1 MDNRVYYGQYSL
13 SHWLDLIL
21 KKNIIL
27 PDYQR
32 FFVWNEQKV
41 KTLVDTLKKK
51 QFVPPITIGAFKNG
65 PDNVNYILD
74 GQQRLTSI
82 LLAYLGLYPDQQHFR
97 STVERLANEN
107 DDEVEESEEQLDDI
121 LDWDFRKL
129 TEKGRN
135 KDEIQ
140 AKIVAGNYK
149 PVNFDIDEAFLKKTF
164 LGFSYLVPQS
174 VDPQLQQRYY
184 SSVFRNINIQ
194 GQELFPQESRES
206 LYFLKKDLKDFFSP
220 SFIKD
225 YTVKNFNTVTKTDFV
240 RLLALLFQ
248 YAKDGSSD
256 KIARGYKPKMEKY
269 YEEFIYAMVG
279 ETPSPLFKEFR
290 SLFRDE
296 NYAPRFDILKQTI
309 VALNIPKQ
317 ANSIIDM
324 DMYFFGLIYFIL
336 FRRRVIDV
344 ARRDEL
350 KAALELKTRSF
361 KADPNHKKA
370 PAALKYLKERMNFSI
385 AIYQG
390 YLNGQA

>member
-21 KKNIIL
+21 KQNIIL

-41 KTLVDTLKKK
+41 KTLVDTFKKK

-174 VDPQLQQRYY
+174 VDPQVQQRYY

-220 SFIKD
+220 AFIKD

-309 VALNIPKQ
+309 VALDIPKQ

-324 DMYFFGLIYFIL
+324 DMYFFGLIYLIL
-336 FRRRVIDV
+336 FRQRVIDV

-350 KAALELKTRSF
+350 KAALEVKIRSF
-361 KADPNHKKA
+361 KLDPNHRKA